1 MPTTHPTSRQLTEA
15 ELLPGERILWL
26 RENPPTIRERF
37 YEMMTEFW
45 VVVVAGLSLIIFVVL
60 VPMMLAPMLH
70 EALLPILLI
79 GVAYL
84 SVRFLRRRY
93 LCRFR
98 QWEVITNLRLLFFT
112 HEWQTL
118 EMTATP
124 LRGIRL
130 IPENRRKDGS
140 ADLSICGPRSM
151 RSHLPVK
158 AILRVENADDLLAT
172 LRTDIPV
179 SLPIPEALHRS
190 HPLLPQGESLLAEG
204 VEEAKVNSPLK
215 ARILTGLIAL
225 YLLTVGGIAL
235 LYPSDV
241 VHPGMWAYWGILM
254 LLVLTIAF
262 FLWKNRHEHTTGKR
276 FALGSRFLYAE
287 GRNPRPISGC
297 YPVRK
302 RRYPDGRVD
311 LDFNYL
317 CKAYRE
323 NTPSG
328 LDNLRNSHEIEQLL
342 HTLCSPTA
350 GK

>member
-45 VVVVAGLSLIIFVVL
+45 VVVVAGLSLMIFVVL
-60 VPMMLAPMLH
+60 MPMMLAPMLH
-70 EALLPILLI
+70 EALLPLLLI
-79 GVAYL
+79 GVSYL
-84 SVRFLRRRY
+84 SVRFLRRWH

-118 EMTATP
+118 QIEATP

-140 ADLSICGPRSM
+140 ADLSICGSRSR

-158 AILRVENADDLLAT
+158 ALLRVENADDLLAT
-172 LRTDIPV
+172 LRADIPPP
-179 SLPIPEALHRS
+179 LPIPEVQHRS
-190 HPLLPQGESLLAEG
+190 HPLLPQGEGLLAEG
-204 VEEAKVNSPLK
+204 VEEPKVGSPLK

-225 YLLTVGGIAL
+225 YLLTVGGIGL
-235 LYPSDV
+235 LYPADDV
-241 VHPGMWAYWGILM
+241 QAGMWVYWGILM
-254 LLVLTIAF
+254 LLTLTVAF
-262 FLWKNRHEHTTGKR
+262 FLRKNRHDYTTGKR
-276 FALGSRFLYAE
+276 FALGSRFLYVE
-287 GRNPRPISGC
+287 GRTPRTITGC

-317 CKAYRE
+317 CKAYQE

-328 LDNLRNSHEIEQLL
+328 LDNLRNSREIEQLL
-342 HTLCSPTA
+342 YTLCSPTA